1 MTNNAFVDSREPD
14 KVKMKCLKGSAN
26 RPFNWDTKELPQGD
40 FYLPKHDVA
49 IERKEASD
57 FASSTTKG
65 RLSEQADRMIAE
77 HDHVYVII
85 ENDVGQYY
93 DGDKYQTKSFYNLQ
107 YSHVGYKSLIGMQTS
122 LAVKRDIKIIYTESV
137 EHTVYAVNRIFERFM
152 DDEHTSADSGYVK
165 TADTGE
171 VEDVQVAMLM
181 QVQGISEQKA
191 RAILNKADIGKICN
205 SDSYVNTKNRVEIKE
220 KIREVDGVGST
231 LAQRVVEAF
240 Q

>member
-1 MTNNAFVDSREPD
+1 
-14 KVKMKCLKGSAN
+14 
-26 RPFNWDTKELPQGD
+26 LPQGD
-40 FYLPKHDVA
+40 FYLPEHDVV

-57 FASSTTKG
+57 FASSTTDG

-137 EHTVYAVNRIFERFM
+137 EHTIYAVNRVFERFM
-152 DDEHTSADSGYVK
+152 DDEHVSADGGYVK

-171 VEDVQVAMLM
+171 VDDVQVAMLM
-181 QVQGISEQKA
+181 QIDGISEDKA
-191 RAILNKADIGKICN
+191 EEIIQCLGSIGGFIHAYNEGADVERDLKSIEGIGP
-205 SDSYVNTKNRVEIKE
+205 
-220 KIREVDGVGST
+220 T
-231 LAQRVVEAF
+231 LADRVIDAF

>member
-1 MTNNAFVDSREPD
+1 MKAFVDSREPD
-14 KVKMKCLKGSAN
+14 KVKLKAAKGNADGDIVFDS
-26 RPFNWDTKELPQGD
+26 KELPQGD
-40 FYLPKHDVA
+40 FYLPEHDVV

-57 FASSTTKG
+57 FASSTTDG

-137 EHTVYAVNRIFERFM
+137 EHTIYAVNRVFERFM
-152 DDEHTSADSGYVK
+152 DDEHVSADDGYVK

-171 VEDVQVAMLM
+171 VDDVQVAMLA
-181 QVQGISEQKA
+181 QIDGISTQKA
-191 RAILNKADIGKICN
+191 QDILYEISFNELADCAVDVG
-205 SDSYVNTKNRVEIKE
+205 YEGPELAKE
-220 KIREVDGVGST
+220 SVKDVDGVGET
-231 LAQRVVEAF
+231 LAQRVIDAF